1 LFPYAMYACDQKSN
15 TSSIQAYL
23 ECFFCS

>member
-15 TSSIQAYL
+15 TSSTQAYL